1 MIKFCQEKLKMFKYN
16 QEIIKP
22 LNEAPALFKDDQ
34 NLKIRILQVSNHCFI
49 GTNWLTEICF

>member
-22 LNEAPALFKDDQ
+22 LNEAPTLFKDDQ
-34 NLKIRILQVSNHCFI
+34 NLKIRILQVSNHGSLEPI
-49 GTNWLTEICF
+49 G